1 MLQSFNSS
9 TNNKYKN
16 LTLKDMFASSDI
28 SIDNLFRNIKEDKNQ
43 TNIEKRI
50 LNAIKDIKIR
60 VKKFKFYT

>member
-28 SIDNLFRNIKEDKNQ
+28 FIDNLFRNIKEDKNQ

-60 VKKFKFYT
+60 VKKI

>member
-1 MLQSFNSS
+1 
-9 TNNKYKN
+9 
-16 LTLKDMFASSDI
+16 MFASSDI

-60 VKKFKFYT
+60 VKKI

>member
-50 LNAIKDIKIR
+50 LNATKDIKIR